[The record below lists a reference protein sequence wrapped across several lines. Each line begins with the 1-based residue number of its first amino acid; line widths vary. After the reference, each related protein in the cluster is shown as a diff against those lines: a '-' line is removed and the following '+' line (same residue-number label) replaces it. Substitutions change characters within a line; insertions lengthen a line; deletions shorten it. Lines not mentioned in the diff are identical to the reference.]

1 MTTQTDPLLIAW
13 WAKNLEELDREI
25 ARLAVL
31 CQVKILD
38 PGVVERVLRNDA
50 SVCGTS
56 NEPAFKKLHSLLVMH
71 FLVRNRSVEAL
82 GQLQTTQIE
91 QHVIERLKKPY
102 AEIVD
107 GRPSR

>member
-1 MTTQTDPLLIAW
+1 MTVQTDPMLIAW

-50 SVCGTS
+50 SACGAA

-71 FLVRNRSVEAL
+71 FLIRKRSVEAL
-82 GQLQTTQIE
+82 GQAQTAQIE
-91 QHVIERLKKPY
+91 QDVIDRLKKPY
-102 AEIVD
+102 GDLVD
-107 GRPSR
+107 ARPSE